1 MIFWGDG
8 VGGGGGGGN
17 WSFRFFQ
24 PQLHEVLYCLFFSS
38 PPPPPHFSFSF
49 FLFVNLLILVFSFFF
64 CILVL
69 FVGCL
74 SFFLLLFFCFVLV
87 FPLFFV
93 VVVFFV
99 FVCFF
104 LFFFFLIFFLM
115 RFRVVVFV
123 SVGQLGFFFFV
134 LFFFNQICRPMTP
147 GDTHTY
153 VVIADIKRY
162 TSFSTVQIL
171 RTRIAPLIGKAFTIT
186 SISIHTTKTKS
197 KTLKSSNITLSFSCP
212 LPFQCGGGLRPG
224 SFADAPQDCSTSQ
237 DFSPRTVEGTENIC
251 RCVQHILQHFPTT
264 MAFLTTST
272 IIFSRLASAAPQADS
287 RRLGHV
293 EPDNVVIADIAGQTH
308 DIVLHSQVYAQA

>member
-1 MIFWGDG
+1 MPF
-8 VGGGGGGGN
+8 
-17 WSFRFFQ
+17 
-24 PQLHEVLYCLFFSS
+24 FFS
-38 PPPPPHFSFSF
+38 FAI
-49 FLFVNLLILVFSFFF
+49 FLFCF
-64 CILVL
+64 
-69 FVGCL
+69 GL
-74 SFFLLLFFCFVLV
+74 SS
-87 FPLFFV
+87 FFV

-99 FVCFF
+99 CFCLFFPFIIFLF
-104 LFFFFLIFFLM
+104 LFFLVRFL
-115 RFRVVVFV
+115 VVVFV
-123 SVGQLGFFFFV
+123 WVGQLFFLFV
-134 LFFFNQICRPMTP
+134 FCCCFLTRF
-147 GDTHTY
+147 
-153 VVIADIKRY
+153 ADLWLLAYMSLSRTLEIKRY

-197 KTLKSSNITLSFSCP
+197 KTLKSSNMTPSFSCP

>member
-1 MIFWGDG
+1 MPF
-8 VGGGGGGGN
+8 
-17 WSFRFFQ
+17 
-24 PQLHEVLYCLFFSS
+24 FFS
-38 PPPPPHFSFSF
+38 FAI
-49 FLFVNLLILVFSFFF
+49 FLFCF
-64 CILVL
+64 
-69 FVGCL
+69 GL
-74 SFFLLLFFCFVLV
+74 SS
-87 FPLFFV
+87 FFV

-99 FVCFF
+99 CFCFVFPFFVSVFFSAFPGCCFRLGGPIGFFLFF
-104 LFFFFLIFFLM
+104 LFFFLT
-115 RFRVVVFV
+115 RFAD
-123 SVGQLGFFFFV
+123 LW
-134 LFFFNQICRPMTP
+134 LLAIH
-147 GDTHTY
+147 THMSLSRTLE
-153 VVIADIKRY
+153 IKRY

-197 KTLKSSNITLSFSCP
+197 KTLKSSNMTPSFSCP

>member
-1 MIFWGDG
+1 MPF
-8 VGGGGGGGN
+8 
-17 WSFRFFQ
+17 
-24 PQLHEVLYCLFFSS
+24 FFS
-38 PPPPPHFSFSF
+38 FAI
-49 FLFVNLLILVFSFFF
+49 FLFCF
-64 CILVL
+64 
-69 FVGCL
+69 GL
-74 SFFLLLFFCFVLV
+74 SS
-87 FPLFFV
+87 FFV

-99 FVCFF
+99 CFCLF
-104 LFFFFLIFFLM
+104 FPFIIFFFFFFLVRFL
-115 RFRVVVFV
+115 VVVFV
-123 SVGQLGFFFFV
+123 WVGQLFFV
-134 LFFFNQICRPMTP
+134 FCFFLTRF
-147 GDTHTY
+147 
-153 VVIADIKRY
+153 ADLWLLAYMSLSRTLEIKRY

-197 KTLKSSNITLSFSCP
+197 KTLKSSNMTPSFSCP

>member
-1 MIFWGDG
+1 MGWEGWD
-8 VGGGGGGGN
+8 
-17 WSFRFFQ
+17 WSFFQ
-24 PQLHEVLYCLFFSS
+24 PQLHEVLYCLFFFF
-38 PPPPPHFSFSF
+38 PPPPPPILVFLYF

-87 FPLFFV
+87 FPLFLLLLFSL
-93 VVVFFV
+93 FV

-104 LFFFFLIFFLM
+104 LLLFFYFYFFSAFL
-115 RFRVVVFV
+115 VVVFV
-123 SVGQLGFFFFV
+123 WVGQLGFFFFV

-197 KTLKSSNITLSFSCP
+197 KTLKSSNITPSFSCP

-224 SFADAPQDCSTSQ
+224 SFADAPRDCSTSQ

-264 MAFLTTST
+264 MA
-272 IIFSRLASAAPQADS
+272 
-287 RRLGHV
+287 
-293 EPDNVVIADIAGQTH
+293 
-308 DIVLHSQVYAQA
+308 

>member
-1 MIFWGDG
+1 MPF
-8 VGGGGGGGN
+8 
-17 WSFRFFQ
+17 
-24 PQLHEVLYCLFFSS
+24 FFS
-38 PPPPPHFSFSF
+38 FAI
-49 FLFVNLLILVFSFFF
+49 FLFCF
-64 CILVL
+64 
-69 FVGCL
+69 GL
-74 SFFLLLFFCFVLV
+74 SS
-87 FPLFFV
+87 FFV

-99 FVCFF
+99 CFCFCFF
-104 LFFFFLIFFLM
+104 LFLFLFFLVRFL
-115 RFRVVVFV
+115 VVVFV
-123 SVGQLGFFFFV
+123 WVGQLGFFFFF
-134 LFFFNQICRPMTP
+134 LFFFLTRFADLWLLAIH
-147 GDTHTY
+147 THMSLSRTLE
-153 VVIADIKRY
+153 IKRY

-197 KTLKSSNITLSFSCP
+197 KTLKSSNMTPSFSCP